1 MYLKA
6 LKLHGFKSFADPST
20 LRFEPGVTAIVGPNG
35 CGKSNIADSI
45 RWVLGEQSAKALR
58 GGKMQDVIFEGADTR
73 KPAQMCEVSLLLTE
87 CEKQLGSEFHEI
99 EITRRVHRD
108 GQSEYFFNGQ
118 ACRLKDIQKLF
129 MDTGIGRTSYSIMAQ
144 GQIDQIL
151 SSKPEERRAVFEE
164 AAGIT
169 KYKAQRREALQK
181 LALTDQNLAR
191 IADVIGEVSRQI
203 GSLRRQAA
211 KAMRYKR
218 LNHRLRHLALAWSGF
233 HHTQLTA
240 TLGALE
246 TKVAALRA
254 DADARRTNFEG
265 QQSRLDEKKAHRSRL
280 NQRVQDAQQA
290 VFDVRSQKE
299 AAENAA
305 NLAQI
310 KRTGL
315 EDRLESSRQNLG
327 EIEMQLREVTAQVDT
342 GAQDKQLQLELL
354 GGSDAVFQQRNREL
368 AIVEGELT
376 KLEQELNQSKFQ
388 LLQLE
393 STVARLRTDCSSYEV
408 DQKTSVH
415 RHDSLAQ
422 ELEGVR
428 QQQAAAAQLAAEIDA
443 RVEEALAE
451 KARANTDIG
460 VAQQAITDLTREF
473 REAQRKLSEIDRALA
488 QRTAR
493 LRLLQQLQ
501 ERWEGFGEG
510 AKAVLQG
517 RLDAA
522 LAGATVAPITHGL
535 AVKPEFGRAVEAIL
549 GAAAEAISVSDLAT
563 AQRILA
569 QLDNEQIGSAVLR
582 VTDLGVRAE
591 GHPELPA
598 GLVRATESL
607 GEIDPGHP
615 AIGVLNE
622 CYIADDLGAF
632 LEFWKANPA
641 FPFLAVATRKGDLVD
656 RRGLIYGGH
665 HSGKRAAHSIV
676 QREIDLRETA
686 KALADEQKQHD
697 DQKAVIDALNTRLAE
712 AEQTVEQRR
721 ADVLTA
727 TQAVASI
734 QAEQRNAQKNVDEV
748 GNRLRRMENEIV
760 GVEQA
765 RNEAQARWEKAQ
777 AGLAEADG
785 TATAQREKIHQLETR
800 LNEVRTDRDVKRDS
814 LAQARLEL
822 AERRQKVEVLDR
834 GLGEM
839 ERRRQQLGE
848 LLVQRQHEIESW
860 TDQIGGLGGEADEQ
874 RSRATQLA
882 ETLVV
887 SQEQVEKVRVE
898 LVDVE
903 REINSLDA
911 AQVAVRDEADAAHEE
926 LSTHEVKL
934 AESRQRAQFL
944 AEEVTREFSIDITVV
959 DWKQQLWHADDEPE
973 GLKPLDLDEED
984 EEPEGQKKEEVG
996 GKKEEVGNNAAGV
1009 GDPGYKEGEASN
1021 ALAGGGDP
1029 GQAAPEAQ
1037 PAEAAAQPTKRRR
1050 KKKEARG
1057 EPTEAD
1063 LATLDQTDWSATK
1076 TEVDAL
1082 RQRLNSMGAVNLVA
1096 IEEYAELKQR
1106 HDFLQ
1111 NQVNDLTTAKAELVK
1126 AIDEINQ
1133 SSQKQF
1139 ELTFEQIRKNFE
1151 YTFNT
1156 LFGGGVARLELIQTE
1171 DILESGIEI
1180 VAQPPGTKLKSI
1192 TLLSGGQK
1200 TLTAVAL
1207 LFALYMVKPSP
1218 FCLLDELDAPLDES
1232 NIGRF
1237 TDLLKKFVNES
1248 QFIIITHNKRT
1259 VSAAKAIYGVTMEE
1273 RGVSKTVSM
1282 KFSAEHG
1289 DAEVHAP
1296 NIAESVRGAKLPG
1309 AAKAAATTTGAAPVA
1324 ATTTPEAP
1332 ATETDVVPV

>member
-6 LKLHGFKSFADPST
+6 LKLHGFKSFADPTT

-73 KPAQMCEVSLLLTE
+73 KPAQLCEVSLLLTE

-108 GQSEYFFNGQ
+108 GQGEYFFNGQ
-118 ACRLKDIQKLF
+118 PCRLKDIQKLF

-169 KYKAQRREALQK
+169 KYKAQRREAMQK

-191 IADVIGEVSRQI
+191 VADVIGEVSRQI
-203 GSLRRQAA
+203 GSLRRQAS

-218 LNHRLRHLALAWSGF
+218 INHRLRHLALGWSGF
-233 HHTQLTA
+233 HHAQLVA

-246 TKVAALRA
+246 TKVAALRS
-254 DADARRTNFEG
+254 DADTRRANFES
-265 QQSRLDEKKAHRSRL
+265 QQATLDEKKQHRSRL

-315 EDRLESSRQNLG
+315 ADRLESSRGNLG
-327 EIEMQLREVTAQVDT
+327 EIDMQLREVSAQVDS

-368 AIVEGELT
+368 AIVEGELS
-376 KLEQELNQSKFQ
+376 KLEQELNQTKFQ
-388 LLQLE
+388 LLQHE

-428 QQQAAAAQLAAEIDA
+428 QQQSAAAQLVAETVA
-443 RVEEALAE
+443 RLEQALAE
-451 KARANTDIG
+451 KSRANNEIG
-460 VAQQAITDLTREF
+460 LAQQAITDLTREF
-473 REAQRKLSEIDRALA
+473 REAQRKLSEIDRTLA

-501 ERWEGFGEG
+501 EKWEGFGEG

-522 LAGATVAPITHGL
+522 LAGASVSPITHGL
-535 AVKPEFGRAVEAIL
+535 AVKPEFGKAVEAIL

-569 QLDNEQIGSAVLR
+569 QLETEQIGSAVLR
-582 VTDLGVRAE
+582 VTELGARVEGQTELPPGLMRATDALAEMDGVHPALGV
-591 GHPELPA
+591 
-598 GLVRATESL
+598 L
-607 GEIDPGHP
+607 GE
-615 AIGVLNE
+615 
-622 CYIADDLGAF
+622 CYVADDLSAF
-632 LEFWKANPA
+632 LEYWKANPA

-656 RRGLIYGGH
+656 RRGLIYGGF
-665 HSGKRAAHSIV
+665 HSSKRAAHSIL

-686 KALADEQKQHD
+686 KALAEDQKQHD
-697 DQKAVIDALNTRLAE
+697 DQKAVIDGLNARLAE

-721 ADVLTA
+721 ADVLAA
-727 TQAVASI
+727 TQTVASV
-734 QAEQRNAQKNVDEV
+734 QAEQRNADRNAEDIA
-748 GNRLRRMENEIV
+748 NRVRRMENELV

-765 RNEAQARWEKAQ
+765 RNDAQARWEKAQ
-777 AGLAEADG
+777 GGLAQAE
-785 TATAQREKIHQLETR
+785 ATAVAEREKIHHLETR
-800 LNEVRTDRDVKRDS
+800 ITEVRTDRDVKRDS

-839 ERRRQQLGE
+839 ERRRQQLSE
-848 LLVQRQHEIESW
+848 LLVQRQHEIETWSE
-860 TDQIGGLGGEADEQ
+860 QIGELERDSEAQ
-874 RSRATQLA
+874 RSRAAQLA
-882 ETLVV
+882 ETLLVT
-887 SQEQVEKVRVE
+887 QEQVEKVRVE

-903 REINSLDA
+903 REINGLEA
-911 AQVAVRDEADAAHEE
+911 AQVAVRDEADAAHDE

-934 AESRQRAQFL
+934 AENRQRAQFL
-944 AEEVTREFSIDITVV
+944 AEEVTREFQTDITSV
-959 DWKQQLWHADDEPE
+959 DWKHQLWHAEDEPE
-973 GLKPLDLDEED
+973 GVKPLDLDEDD
-984 EEPEGQKKEEVG
+984 EESDNGAQRVDAGPSAAATTAPAPVADVAEPGQ
-996 GKKEEVGNNAAGV
+996 N
-1009 GDPGYKEGEASN
+1009 
-1021 ALAGGGDP
+1021 GGDGSQP
-1029 GQAAPEAQ
+1029 AQ
-1037 PAEAAAQPTKRRR
+1037 PAEATPAPAKRRR
-1050 KKKEARG
+1050 KKKEPRG
-1057 EPTEAD
+1057 EPTESD
-1063 LATLDQTDWSATK
+1063 LAALEQTDWTAVK
-1076 TEVDAL
+1076 TEIDAL

-1192 TLLSGGQK
+1192 SLLSGGQK

-1237 TDLLKKFVNES
+1237 TDLLKKFVHES

-1259 VSAAKAIYGVTMEE
+1259 VSAAHSIYGVTMEE

-1282 KFSAEHG
+1282 KFNAEHG
-1289 DAEVHAP
+1289 DVEAHPV
-1296 NIAESVRGAKLPG
+1296 NIADSVRGAKVPKATG
-1309 AAKAAATTTGAAPVA
+1309 STTVVSPTAA
-1324 ATTTPEAP
+1324 AP
-1332 ATETDVVPV
+1332 ATETDKDAVPV

>member
-6 LKLHGFKSFADPST
+6 LKLHGFKSFADNTT
-20 LRFEPGVTAIVGPNG
+20 LRFEPGVTAVVGPNG

-73 KPAQMCEVSLLLTE
+73 KAAQICEVSLLLTE

-99 EITRRVHRD
+99 EIMRRVHRD
-108 GQSEYFFNGQ
+108 GQSEYSLNGQ
-118 ACRLKDIQKLF
+118 PCRLKDIQKLF

-169 KYKAQRREALQK
+169 KYKSARREAMNK

-191 IADVIGEVSRQI
+191 VADVIGEVSRQI
-203 GSLRRQAA
+203 GSLRRQAS

-218 LNHRLRHLALAWSGF
+218 VNHRLRHLALAWSGY
-233 HHTQLTA
+233 HHAELTA

-246 TKVAALRA
+246 AKVTALRA
-254 DADARRTNFEG
+254 EADARRASLDT
-265 QQSRLDEKKAHRSRL
+265 QQATLDEKKTHRSRL

-290 VFDVRSQKE
+290 VFDLRSQKE

-310 KRTGL
+310 RRSGL
-315 EDRLESSRQNLG
+315 EDRLASSRDNLG
-327 EIEMQLREVTAQVDT
+327 ELEMQLREVSAQVDT
-342 GAQDKQLQLELL
+342 GAQDKQLQLGLL
-354 GGSDAVFQQRNREL
+354 GSSDAVFQQRNREV
-368 AIVEGELT
+368 AIAEGELS
-376 KLEQELNQSKFQ
+376 KLEQELHQAKFQ

-393 STVARLRTDCSSYEV
+393 STVARLRTDCSGYEV
-408 DQKTSVH
+408 DQKTSVL
-415 RHDSLAQ
+415 RHDGLAQ
-422 ELEGVR
+422 ELEQVR
-428 QQQAAAAQLAAEIDA
+428 AQQAAAAQMVSEVEA
-443 RVEEALAE
+443 RTEEALAE
-451 KARANTDIG
+451 KSRANNES
-460 VAQQAITDLTREF
+460 VAAQQAITDLTREF
-473 REAQRKLSEIDRALA
+473 REAQRKLSEIDRQLA

-522 LAGATVAPITHGL
+522 LAGAKAVPITAGL
-535 AVKPEFGRAVEAIL
+535 AVKPEFGKAVEAIL

-569 QLDNEQIGSAVLR
+569 QLESEQIGSAVLR
-582 VTDLGVRAE
+582 IADFGPNA
-591 GHPELPA
+591 GAAAELPA
-598 GLVRATESL
+598 GLTPAVQALSDVDPAHPALGVL
-607 GEIDPGHP
+607 GE
-615 AIGVLNE
+615 
-622 CYIADDLGAF
+622 CYVADDLGAF
-632 LEFWKANPA
+632 LEFWKANPS
-641 FPFLAVATRKGDLVD
+641 FGFLAVATRKGDLVD
-656 RRGLIYGGH
+656 RRGLVYGGH
-665 HSGKRAAHSIV
+665 HSSKKSSNSIV

-686 KALADEQKQHD
+686 KALAEDQRIHDEQKAQ
-697 DQKAVIDALNTRLAE
+697 IDALNARLAA
-712 AEQTVEQRR
+712 AEQTLEERR

-727 TQAVASI
+727 TQTLASV
-734 QAEQRNAQKNVDEV
+734 QSELRNNQKNAEEV
-748 GNRLRRMENEIV
+748 TNRVRRMEADLASLEH
-760 GVEQA
+760 A
-765 RNEAQARWEKAQ
+765 RNEAHERWEKAQ
-777 AGLAEADG
+777 AGLTEAD
-785 TATAQREKIHQLETR
+785 TAATEQRDRMQKMETR
-800 LNEVRTDRDVKRDS
+800 IVEIRTDRDVKRET

-848 LLVQRQHEIESW
+848 LLVQRQQEIEVWSEQ
-860 TDQIGGLGGEADEQ
+860 TGELE
-874 RSRATQLA
+874 RESATQRARAAQIA
-882 ETLVV
+882 ETFGVA
-887 SQEQVEKVRVE
+887 QEQVEKVRIE
-898 LVDVE
+898 LAEVE
-903 REINSLDA
+903 RSINALEA
-911 AQVAVRDEADAAHEE
+911 AQSTVRHESDAAHDE
-926 LSTHEVKL
+926 LSAHEVKL
-934 AESRQRAQFL
+934 AENRQRAQFL
-944 AEEVTREFSIDITVV
+944 VEEVTREFQADVATL
-959 DWKQQLWHADDEPE
+959 DWKRELWRADDEPE
-973 GLKPLDLDEED
+973 GIKPLDLDDED
-984 EEPEGQKKEEVG
+984 EAEEG
-996 GKKEEVGNNAAGV
+996 
-1009 GDPGYKEGEASN
+1009 
-1021 ALAGGGDP
+1021 
-1029 GQAAPEAQ
+1029 APKTEDGA
-1037 PAEAAAQPTKRRR
+1037 PKRRR
-1050 KKKEARG
+1050 KAKAARG
-1057 EPTEAD
+1057 EPTEDD
-1063 LATLDQTDWSATK
+1063 LKALESTDWTAIKS
-1076 TEVDAL
+1076 EVDAL

-1133 SSQKQF
+1133 TSLQQF
-1139 ELTFEQIRKNFE
+1139 QVTFEQIKKNFE
-1151 YTFNT
+1151 YTFQT
-1156 LFGGGVARLELIQTE
+1156 LFGGGRAHLELVMAE

-1180 VAQPPGTKLKSI
+1180 VAQPPGTKLKGI

-1259 VSAAKAIYGVTMEE
+1259 VSAAQAIYGVTMEE

-1282 KFSAEHG
+1282 RFNHERG
-1289 DAEVHAP
+1289 DIEAHAP
-1296 NIAESVRGAKLPG
+1296 NIAESVRGAQ
-1309 AAKAAATTTGAAPVA
+1309 
-1324 ATTTPEAP
+1324 AP
-1332 ATETDVVPV
+1332 AAV